1 MKRMPLSTE
10 RARDASMTVV
20 PERRGLRLL
29 PRDLLVKTN
38 PLDQGDWAYRPVLG
52 QVERMRFGV
61 VASMLRIRPRVR
73 RLLEVGYGSG
83 ILLPELARACDEL
96 HGVDV
101 HQCAADVTAQ
111 LALVDMTARLVTG
124 DACTLPYRDGTFDT
138 VVVVSAFEFVPDVA
152 AAAREV
158 IRVLTPDGVAIVV
171 TPGSSPVLD
180 LGLKLLTGERAE
192 DTFEG
197 RRGQVVPALHAA
209 GDVVE
214 ERRLPPAV
222 GRLLPVYRALAVRRR
237 PAD

>member
-1 MKRMPLSTE
+1 MI
-10 RARDASMTVV
+10 TVS
-20 PERRGLRLL
+20 ERRGLRLL
-29 PRDLLVKTN
+29 PRELLVKTN
-38 PLDQGDWAYRPVLG
+38 PLDQGDWAYRPLLG
-52 QVERMRFGV
+52 EVERMRFGV
-61 VASMLRIRPRVR
+61 VASMLRSRPRGQ

-101 HQCAADVTAQ
+101 HPCAADVTAQ
-111 LALVDMTARLVTG
+111 IARAGVTARLITG
-124 DACTLPYRDGTFDT
+124 DACNLPYRDATFDT
-138 VVVVSAFEFVPDVA
+138 VVVVSAFEFVPDVP

-158 IRVLTPDGVAIVV
+158 VRVLTPQGVAIVV

-197 RRGQVVPALHAA
+197 RRGQVVPALRAA

-214 ERRLPPAV
+214 ERRLPPAI
-222 GRLLPVYRALAVRRR
+222 GRLLPVYRALAVRPRSGR
-237 PAD
+237 